1 VPSVAE
7 QTYVLSQSKDVLST
21 QVDQEMALVSVAR
34 GRYYRLNAVA
44 SDIWKRLER
53 PTRLN
58 ELRDALRKDYRGNM
72 EQIRADLNKVIG
84 QLLEEGLLT
93 SSTRC
98 E

>member
-1 VPSVAE
+1 MPSVAE

-21 QVDQEMALVSVAR
+21 QVDQEMALMSVAR

>member
-21 QVDQEMALVSVAR
+21 QVDQEMALMSVAR